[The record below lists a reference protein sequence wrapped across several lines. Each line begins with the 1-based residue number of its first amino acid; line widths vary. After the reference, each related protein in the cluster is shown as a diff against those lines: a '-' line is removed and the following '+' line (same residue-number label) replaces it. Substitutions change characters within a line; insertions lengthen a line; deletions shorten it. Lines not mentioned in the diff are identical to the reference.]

1 MHPSRRGVISSCS
14 GGDGQVW
21 AGDLQQLPLRLLVAA
36 VWERGRVEKGFLHPP
51 RIEVAELMD
60 IPSGKWS

>member
-1 MHPSRRGVISSCS
+1 M
-14 GGDGQVW
+14 
-21 AGDLQQLPLRLLVAA
+21 DLQQLPLRLLVPA
-36 VWERGRVEKGFLHPP
+36 VWERGRVEKGLLCPP